1 MNGMKNRKFPNE
13 TVKCSFNSV
22 VDRDKALPRLED
34 DHTISHIQ
42 WESEGK
48 SIFITFKGKKL
59 AATWLARNNPP
70 PGTTHELTGRP
81 KVILA
86 ERYQWKMPNSKG
98 IRGVLSWARQE
109 ILSDTEKSENRTY
122 IISMTS
128 GRREGRTM
136 YLSTFHHAHFPEDKK
151 LQPKIVSFDPPQD
164 QPTRDNAAKRR
175 ADRRAHLQKK

>member
-1 MNGMKNRKFPNE
+1 MSGRKNRKFPNE

-22 VDRDKALPRLED
+22 VDRDEALPCLED

-48 SIFITFKGKKL
+48 SIFITFKGRKL
-59 AATWLARNNPP
+59 AATWLAKNNPP
-70 PGTTHELTGRP
+70 PGTTLELTGRP
-81 KVILA
+81 KIILGQ
-86 ERYQWKMPNSKG
+86 RYQWKMSNSKG
-98 IRGVLSWARQE
+98 IRDVLSWARQE
-109 ILSDTEKSENRTY
+109 ILSDAENRTY
-122 IISMTS
+122 IIMTS
-128 GRREGRTM
+128 GKREGRSM

-151 LQPKIVSFDPPQD
+151 LQPKIVSFSTPDG